1 MRRAL
6 GYIMIAGLLMG
17 AAACG
22 SSGGSDSSKATTAP
36 ASASDSGSDSG
47 SGSGGSTTSTNKDVQ
62 AYCKSIDALVQ
73 KYKDAKGD
81 MTKLSTLSADGQD
94 LAKKGAALTTSGLS
108 AADGQAVADCTKK
121 STDALAAG

>member
-6 GYIMIAGLLMG
+6 GFIMIAGLLMG

-22 SSGGSDSSKATTAP
+22 SSGGSDSSKTPTTA
-36 ASASDSGSDSG
+36 AASGSDSG
-47 SGSGGSTTSTNKDVQ
+47 SGSGSGGTTSSSNKDVQ
-62 AYCKSIDALVQ
+62 AYCKSVDAFVQ